1 MDTME
6 TKTEHVFRL
15 HFYGGRI
22 GTEVTTLADMAD
34 EGSSLVS
41 VLVKLD
47 GISPFVAR
55 VHADELAEEWSTY
68 VLGRAVMS
76 ESKVAFRRSQ
86 ILAVIA

>member
-6 TKTEHVFRL
+6 TKTENVFRL

-55 VHADELAEEWSTY
+55 VHADELAAEWATY
-68 VLGRAVMS
+68 VTGRVVMS
-76 ESKVAFRRSQ
+76 DAQITFRRSQ

>member
-6 TKTEHVFRL
+6 TKTENVFRL
-15 HFYGGRI
+15 HFEAGCI
-22 GTEVTTLADMAD
+22 GTEVTTLADVAD

-47 GISPFVAR
+47 SVAPFVAR
-55 VHADELAEEWSTY
+55 VYAGELVQEWTTW
-68 VLGRAVMS
+68 VTGRVVMS
-76 ESKVAFRRSQ
+76 DARITFRRSQ

>member
-6 TKTEHVFRL
+6 TKTENVFRL
-15 HFYGGRI
+15 HFEAGRI
-22 GTEVTTLADMAD
+22 GTEVTTLADVAD

-55 VHADELAEEWSTY
+55 VHADELAAEWVTY
-68 VLGRAVMS
+68 VTGRVVMS
-76 ESKVAFRRSQ
+76 DCQITFRRSQ
-86 ILAVIA
+86 VLAVIA

>member
-15 HFYGGRI
+15 HFDDGCI
-22 GTEVTTLADMAD
+22 STEVTTLADVAD

-47 GISPFVAR
+47 KISPFVVR
-55 VHADELAEEWSTY
+55 VHADELATESMTY
-68 VLGRAVMS
+68 VRGRVVMS

>member
-6 TKTEHVFRL
+6 TKTENVFRL
-15 HFYGGRI
+15 HFEDGFI
-22 GTEVTTLADMAD
+22 STEITTLADVAD

-47 GISPFVAR
+47 TISPFVAR
-55 VHADELAEEWSTY
+55 VHADELVQEWTTY
-68 VLGRAVMS
+68 VTGRVVMS
-76 ESKVAFRRSQ
+76 DARITFRRSQ